1 MLRHSLGMA
10 VIFISLQH
18 FIAPFLDLMSCSP
31 SRQRIKNQFWGI
43 FQVETLFQ
51 KLWTLLY
58 KKAELD
64 SRLTKQFMKLTPELN
79 TQQQNQSFPV

>member
-1 MLRHSLGMA
+1 MYFFA
-10 VIFISLQH
+10 
-18 FIAPFLDLMSCSP
+18 AALDLMPCLQAHGT
-31 SRQRIKNQFWGI
+31 RDGNNQFWGI